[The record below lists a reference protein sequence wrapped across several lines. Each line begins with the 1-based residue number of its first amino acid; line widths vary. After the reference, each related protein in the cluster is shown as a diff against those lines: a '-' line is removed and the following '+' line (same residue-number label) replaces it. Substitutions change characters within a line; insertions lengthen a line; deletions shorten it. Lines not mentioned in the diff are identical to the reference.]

1 MENLSM
7 EKILL
12 LLASMLILAIFF
24 VAGIGKVSSYN
35 STVEGLLKKP
45 IFKSL
50 PKFVS
55 QLSII
60 GVLYF
65 LFIYL
70 TINYMTDNNIIYTN
84 NYINDKRISIL
95 ENKIVDLAEKFDK
108 IDEKLDRIINFLN
121 SDIKE
126 NCDKMGEHIDFVEN
140 VYENVKNPLGYL
152 CNKLSYVSGTTQYT
166 LENCKTQ
173 DEDDNENEAAEV

>member
-60 GVLYF
+60 GVIVLE
-65 LFIYL
+65 
-70 TINYMTDNNIIYTN
+70 IIAPLV
-84 NYINDKRISIL
+84 IIL
-95 ENKIVDLAEKFDK
+95 AIF
-108 IDEKLDRIINFLN
+108 
-121 SDIKE
+121 
-126 NCDKMGEHIDFVEN
+126 
-140 VYENVKNPLGYL
+140 
-152 CNKLSYVSGTTQYT
+152 
-166 LENCKTQ
+166 
-173 DEDDNENEAAEV
+173 NENYKNVAYHSSLGLAGFTLIATLLYHFPPEKIQYYFFMKNIAIVGGLITLALLFK